1 MSIRFAPTAKKAVA
15 GLAIAGAVVSASGC
29 GAILSNLQEATQRA
43 EDQGSD
49 SVPSEPTTP
58 AEEPVEEDTSLE
70 SPPPAE
76 EEDVAAFDIAVG
88 DCLNDESIQGE
99 VSEVPLTDCSAPHDS
114 EVYAST
120 ISAESEWPGDQAI
133 TDEADQFCLDE
144 FATFIGVPYEQ
155 SVYDFSYYTP
165 TREAFE
171 QFDREIYCVVYSPG
185 EQTTGTLS
193 GAAS

>member
-1 MSIRFAPTAKKAVA
+1 MSIRFAPTAKRAVA
-15 GLAIAGAVVSASGC
+15 GLAIAGAAVTASGC
-29 GAILSNLQEATQRA
+29 GAILANLQEAAQRA

-58 AEEPVEEDTSLE
+58 DEPVEEDTSLE

-76 EEDVAAFDIAVG
+76 EEDVAAFDISVG

-99 VSEVPLTDCSAPHDS
+99 VSEVPVTDCSAPHDS

-120 ISAESEWPGDQAI
+120 VSAETEWPGDQAM
-133 TDEADQFCLDE
+133 TDEADEFCLGE
-144 FATFIGVPYEQ
+144 FETFVGVPYEQ
-155 SVYDFSYYTP
+155 SAYDFSYYTP
-165 TREAFE
+165 TRTAFE

>member
-15 GLAIAGAVVSASGC
+15 GLAIAGAAVTASGC

-43 EDQGSD
+43 QEEGSD

-58 AEEPVEEDTSLE
+58 DEPTEDTSLE
-70 SPPPAE
+70 SPTPAG
-76 EEDVAAFDIAVG
+76 EEDVAAFDISVG

-99 VSEVPLTDCSAPHDS
+99 VSEVPVTDCSSPHDS

-120 ISAESEWPGDQAI
+120 ISMESEWPGEQAI
-133 TDEADQFCLDE
+133 TDEADEFCLDE
-144 FATFIGVPYEQ
+144 FETFVGVPYEQ
-155 SVYDFSYYTP
+155 SAYDFSYYTP
-165 TREAFE
+165 TQAAFE
-171 QFDREIYCVVYSPG
+171 QFDRDIYCVVYSPG

>member
-1 MSIRFAPTAKKAVA
+1 MSIRFAPTAKRAVA
-15 GLAIAGAVVSASGC
+15 GLAIAGAAVMASGC
-29 GAILSNLQEATQRA
+29 GAILSNLQEASQRA

-58 AEEPVEEDTSLE
+58 AEEPVEEST
-70 SPPPAE
+70 PPEPT

-99 VSEVPLTDCSAPHDS
+99 VSEVPTTDCSGPHDS

-120 ISAESEWPGDQAI
+120 ISMESEWPGEQAM
-133 TDEADQFCLDE
+133 TDEADQFCLEE
-144 FATFIGVPYEQ
+144 FESFIGVPYEQ
-155 SVYDFSYYTP
+155 SAYDFSYYTP
-165 TREAFE
+165 TQTAFE
-171 QFDREIYCVVYSPG
+171 QFDRDIYCVVYSPG